1 MNKVINKQ
9 ITVFRKTIRDDTPGL
24 WCQTKSGRLGTIK
37 SAAKISTHPTYSY
50 IMEAKKLSLRRENL
64 HHLDYV
70 NTHRDLVEKCK
81 MGNRAAQ
88 FELYKLYSRAM
99 YNVCLRMVK
108 NDMDAEDLL
117 QNSFVDVFTKL
128 DTFRYQSSVGAWIK
142 RIVVNNC
149 INFLKRRKVYFEE
162 LQDHHQEFGEQAE
175 QSDSGL
181 SVESVNRALM
191 LLPDGYRVVF
201 SLYMLE
207 GYDHKEIAGILDIT
221 EATSKSQ
228 YSRAKKKLRE
238 LLESEQLS
246 HYS

>member
-1 MNKVINKQ
+1 
-9 ITVFRKTIRDDTPGL
+9 
-24 WCQTKSGRLGTIK
+24 
-37 SAAKISTHPTYSY
+37 
-50 IMEAKKLSLRRENL
+50 MEATVLSLRREKL

-81 MGNRAAQ
+81 MGNRVAQ

-99 YNVCLRMVK
+99 YNICLRMVR
-108 NDMDAEDLL
+108 NDVDAEDLL
-117 QNSFVDVFTKL
+117 QNSFIDVFTKL

-162 LQDHHQEFGEQAE
+162 LQDHHRDVGEE
-175 QSDSGL
+175 RSEEEYGL
-181 SVESVNRALM
+181 NVECVNRALM
-191 LLPDGYRVVF
+191 QLPDGYRVVF

-207 GYDHKEIAGILDIT
+207 GYDHGEIAEILDIT

-228 YSRAKKKLRE
+228 YSRAKRKLRE
-238 LLESEQLS
+238 LLQSEYMSPLS
-246 HYS
+246 